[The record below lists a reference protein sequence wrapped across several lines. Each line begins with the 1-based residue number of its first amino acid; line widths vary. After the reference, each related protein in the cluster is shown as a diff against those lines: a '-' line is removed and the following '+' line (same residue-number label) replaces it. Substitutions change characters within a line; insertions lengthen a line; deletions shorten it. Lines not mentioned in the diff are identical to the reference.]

1 MRIVALEK
9 EVARYKAQ
17 VEATPVQQNS
27 ELSGAELLQKI
38 DTLEKVWI
46 QANFVDYLAKQNTK
60 RRASCP
66 RIGLQ

>member
-38 DTLEKVWI
+38 DTLEKVCI
-46 QANFVDYLAKQNTK
+46 
-60 RRASCP
+60 
-66 RIGLQ
+66 

>member
-46 QANFVDYLAKQNTK
+46 QANFVDYFSKTEY
-60 RRASCP
+60 
-66 RIGLQ
+66 

>member
-1 MRIVALEK
+1 MALEK

-46 QANFVDYLAKQNTK
+46 QANFVDYFSKTEY
-60 RRASCP
+60 
-66 RIGLQ
+66 